1 MLLTA
6 VTLVNDTLSALEP
19 DLYLL
24 KLLGRVLKS
33 LVNKFLLTVKKLAL
47 KSATVFC
54 QAPGADRYN
63 KSDLFIKIFASPGA
77 VVPIPTL
84 TSGSVVGLLCKVI
97 LSLSKVKLSQDRLS
111 VVGVIVIHFAASS

>member
-1 MLLTA
+1 MLTD
-6 VTLVNDTLSALEP
+6 VTLVNDTLSTLEP

-24 KLLGRVLKS
+24 KLLGNVLKS
-33 LVNKFLLTVKKLAL
+33 LVNKFLLTVKKLAF
-47 KSATVFC
+47 KSSIALC

-63 KSDLFIKIFASPGA
+63 KSDLFIKIFALPGE

-84 TSGSVVGLLCKVI
+84 TSGSVVALLCKVI